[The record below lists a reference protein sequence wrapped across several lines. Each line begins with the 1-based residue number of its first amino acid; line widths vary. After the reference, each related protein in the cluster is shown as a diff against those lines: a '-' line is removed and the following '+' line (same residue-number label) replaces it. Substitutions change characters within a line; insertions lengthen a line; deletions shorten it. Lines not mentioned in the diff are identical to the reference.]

1 MKKISLMVAF
11 VLVGLSACGP
21 KQTANQEQK
30 KAGISVENQWVREVP
45 PVNKSSAAYLT
56 IVNNTDEEAVLVDG
70 SNDVSNV
77 TELHEMVMDGDTMR
91 MKRIDSLSIPPR
103 SSSELKPGG
112 LHIMLIDLKKELK
125 AGDVVNI
132 TLNFKDGR
140 NVSFQAEVK
149 KPEAEEY

>member
-70 SNDVSNV
+70 GNDVSNV
-77 TELHEMVMDGDTMR
+77 TEIHEMVMDGDTMR

-103 SSSELKPGG
+103 GSFELKPGG

-125 AGDVVNI
+125 AGDVVNM